1 MGSGATAQRIAYG
14 QALGEAQ
21 AIQEH
26 QLAMI
31 PIVQKQAEMELEI
44 KEKSFALEVEQA
56 KQLNLLAQ
64 QLHAQEVQQAQ
75 QAQQA
80 QQVLVP
86 VQETEGP
93 GSKNL
98 VYIALAILACFLI
111 MKRKR

>member
-1 MGSGATAQRIAYG
+1 MGSGANAYQITYG
-14 QALGEAQ
+14 QTLGEAK

-31 PIVQKQAEMELEI
+31 PIVQKQAEMELDI

-64 QLHAQEVQQAQ
+64 QLQLQSQSVTVPAQT
-75 QAQQA
+75 
-80 QQVLVP
+80 P
-86 VQETEGP
+86 DSGP